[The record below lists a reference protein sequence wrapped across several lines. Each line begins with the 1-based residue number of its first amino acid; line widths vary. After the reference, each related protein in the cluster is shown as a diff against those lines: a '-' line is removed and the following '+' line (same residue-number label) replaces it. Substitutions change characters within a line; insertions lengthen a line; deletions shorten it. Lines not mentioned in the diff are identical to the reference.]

1 METHRRCFRLSVL
14 LLLLLLSTCVVR
26 QSHGLAAPNKPI
38 QRIAIVGS
46 GISGLSVAHA
56 LTNSYK
62 HSTTDAFDCVDIFD
76 ARPGLDT
83 TAGAGIQ
90 LNGGLV
96 ALGRIHPRLREAVWE
111 AGLPQTGVQSRCT
124 PWFGKDGDSSGGGGA
139 NNKKQYDELLRLD
152 LPKIIGRLDVA
163 DVLMDDDKQRLWWV
177 SIMRGALQ
185 QTLVDELPKS
195 VQVQFGKKVTQLI
208 PKADG
213 CSYTCAFAD
222 GTTSENDYDLIVGAE
237 GINSV
242 AKQYVQNPRN
252 RRGAAATT
260 TSDGTTTSDKSAIY
274 SGIRIRYAV
283 ADGIPGDPIE
293 ETATLRQHFGKGAY
307 ALSGVYGAGAGKPNT
322 QCAFIVYLDADY
334 IGPFKR
340 KRKQEKRSSSSV
352 VIGENADWSQDNRQT
367 VETARQTMLDQLQQS
382 DIPTTTDIGQIIA
395 KADRFFELG
404 SYFHNPFGKWSAEGV
419 VLCGDSAHAL
429 PPFLGQG
436 SNQAIQDAYCLVEK
450 IVAYNAAV
458 ANNTAAAS
466 DSIQLQDYLD
476 EYEKTRW
483 PSTFSVFWKAAFL
496 GYLETGGVDGF
507 YSKFRDV
514 FFKTMGI
521 VGVAEK
527 VLVGAATPKM

>member
-1 METHRRCFRLSVL
+1 METHRKYYYSAIILKL
-14 LLLLLLSTCVVR
+14 LLWACTVR
-26 QSHGLAAPNKPI
+26 GSHGLAAKKNKPI
-38 QRIAIVGS
+38 KRIAIIGS

-62 HSTTDAFDCVDIFD
+62 HNADAAVFECVDIFD
-76 ARPGLDT
+76 ARPTLDT

-96 ALGRIHPRLREAVWE
+96 ALGNIHPRLREAVWE

-124 PWFGKDGDSSGGGGA
+124 PWFDD
-139 NNKKQYDELLRLD
+139 KKEYDELLRLD

-163 DVLMDDDKQRLWWV
+163 NSLMDDDKQRLWWV

-185 QTLVDELPKS
+185 QTLLDQLPKS
-195 VQVQFGKKVTQLI
+195 VQVQFGKKLMQIVPTS
-208 PKADG
+208 DG
-213 CSYTCAFAD
+213 CYTCEFAD
-222 GTTSENDYDLIVGAE
+222 GSKSNNDYDLIVGAE

-242 AKQYVQNPRN
+242 AKQYVQNRQS
-252 RRGAAATT
+252 RRSSTT
-260 TSDGTTTSDKSAIY
+260 TDGSDKRAIY

-283 ADGIPGDPIE
+283 ADGIPGDPVE
-293 ETATLRQHFGKGAY
+293 QTATLRQHFGKGAY
-307 ALSGVYGAGAGKPNT
+307 ALSGVYGAGLRQPNT
-322 QCAFIVYLDADY
+322 QCAFIVYLDDDY

-340 KRKQEKRSSSSV
+340 REKRSSSSV

-382 DIPTTTDIGQIIA
+382 NIPTTTEVGRIIA

-404 SYFHNPFGKWSAEGV
+404 SYFHNLLGKWSSEGV

-436 SNQAIQDAYCLVEK
+436 SNQAIQDAYCLVEQ
-450 IVAYNAAV
+450 IFAYNTAV
-458 ANNTAAAS
+458 EKGGGS
-466 DSIQLQDYLD
+466 HSILLQDYLD
-476 EYEKTRW
+476 EYEKKRW

-527 VLVGAATPKM
+527 VLVEAATPRM